1 MALLSIERLRMAFPN
16 PGGAPA
22 HAVDD
27 VSLTIDRGQVLGLVG
42 ESGCGKSMTA
52 LCIMRLVPPPGL
64 ITGGR
69 VVFDGTDLLA
79 LPEPAM
85 RAVRGARIGMIFQE
99 PMTALNP
106 VLTAGY
112 QIAEALLIHQPISRR
127 RAWERA
133 VELLGEVGI
142 PEPASRAR
150 DYPHQLS
157 GGMRQRVM
165 IAMAIACEPD
175 LLIADEPTTALD
187 VTIQADILDLLCRLR
202 ERRGMGILLIT
213 HDLGVVA
220 EQADRVAIMYAG
232 RIVEEAPT
240 PELFAQPLHPYTRAL
255 LRSMPVLGAHRDRLE
270 TIPGN
275 VPDVTRRPSG
285 CSFRDRCPLATPE
298 CAVAPPPLEA
308 KRPDHTAACIHV

>member
-1 MALLSIERLRMAFPN
+1 MALLAVEGLTLEFPRD
-16 PGGAPA
+16 GVRARAIDGVSF
-22 HAVDD
+22 AVE
-27 VSLTIDRGQVLGLVG
+27 RGQVMGLVG

-52 LCIMRLVPPPGL
+52 LCVMRLVPAPGC
-64 ITGGR
+64 ITAGR
-69 VVFDGTDLLA
+69 IAFDGADLLA

-85 RAVRGARIGMIFQE
+85 RALRGARIAMIFQE

-112 QIAEALLIHQPISRR
+112 QIAEALRIHRPISARD
-127 RAWERA
+127 AWSRA
-133 VELLGEVGI
+133 VELLAEVGM
-142 PEPASRAR
+142 PDAAARAH

-187 VTIQADILDLLCRLR
+187 VTIQAEILDLLRGLR
-202 ERRGMGILLIT
+202 ERHGMGIVLIT

-240 PELFAQPLHPYTRAL
+240 LELFANPLHPYTRAL
-255 LRSMPVLGAHRDRLE
+255 LRSMPTLGVHRERLDA
-270 TIPGN
+270 IPGT
-275 VPDVTRRPSG
+275 VPDITRRPSG
-285 CSFRDRCPLATPE
+285 CSFRDRCPLATAE
-298 CAVAPPPLEA
+298 CAVEPPALVT

>member
-1 MALLSIERLRMAFPN
+1 MPLLAIDRLTLDFSRDGQVARALE
-16 PGGAPA
+16 G
-22 HAVDD
+22 
-27 VSLTIDRGQVLGLVG
+27 VSFTVERGQVMGLVG

-52 LCIMRLVPPPGL
+52 LAVMRLVPEAGR

-69 VVFDGTDLLA
+69 IVFDGIDLLS

-127 RAWERA
+127 RAWQRA
-133 VELLGEVGI
+133 VELLSEVGI
-142 PEPASRAR
+142 PEAASRAR

-187 VTIQADILDLLCRLR
+187 VTIQAEILDLLRGLR
-202 ERRGMGILLIT
+202 RRRGMGVVLIT

-232 RIVEEAPT
+232 RIVEEAT
-240 PELFAQPLHPYTRAL
+240 TAELFAQPLHPYTRAL
-255 LRSMPVLGAHRDRLE
+255 LRSMPTLGAHRERLDA
-270 TIPGN
+270 IPGN
-275 VPDVTRRPSG
+275 VPDITRRPSG
-285 CSFRDRCPLATPE
+285 CTFRDRCPLATVE
-298 CAVAPPPLEA
+298 CALEPPALVA
-308 KRPDHTAACIHV
+308 KRPDHTVACIHV